1 MSINAAGAAKWYRS
15 YLLSKQ
21 RYSNEEIERR
31 VGWVDDFC
39 RSVPHNRTIGEV
51 SVRDVVCY
59 FARRSGNYDKP
70 YEWFT
75 RYQVIETFCD
85 ALVEQK
91 FLSDNHLKS
100 IFDDTDVETVRPA
113 TGTDRSSD
121 LQRRLDAIGHR
132 FLKRP
137 REAVRSTGYLT
148 ASRFK
153 KPISCAVS
161 VAHRPP
167 SSQS

>member
-1 MSINAAGAAKWYRS
+1 MSINAASAAKWYRG
-15 YLLSKQ
+15 YLTSKQ
-21 RYSNEEIERR
+21 RYSHEEIERR

-39 RSVPHNRTIGEV
+39 RSVPPSRTIGAI

-59 FARRSGNYDKP
+59 FARRSGNYEKP

-100 IFDDTDVETVRPA
+100 IFDDTDVEPFDPQQDPIQISISSVDWT
-113 TGTDRSSD
+113 RSD
-121 LQRRLDAIGHR
+121 
-132 FLKRP
+132 
-137 REAVRSTGYLT
+137 
-148 ASRFK
+148 
-153 KPISCAVS
+153 S
-161 VAHRPP
+161 VF
-167 SSQS
+167 